1 MPVQAFES
9 ARGKADQGRIW
20 GVEVRKWVVFQLDQF
35 SAALCCMMVQMVVQ
49 AECGDENGAGNPFNL
64 VLLLERHQVEA
75 ISGSACSQCMHHISN
90 LAELLFR
97 PGK

>member
-1 MPVQAFES
+1 M
-9 ARGKADQGRIW
+9 
-20 GVEVRKWVVFQLDQF
+20 FQLDQF
-35 SAALCCMMVQMVVQ
+35 SAVLWCMMVQVVVQ
-49 AECGDENGAGNPFNL
+49 AECGDEDGAGNLFNL

-75 ISGSACSQCMHHISN
+75 VSGSACSQSMHHISN